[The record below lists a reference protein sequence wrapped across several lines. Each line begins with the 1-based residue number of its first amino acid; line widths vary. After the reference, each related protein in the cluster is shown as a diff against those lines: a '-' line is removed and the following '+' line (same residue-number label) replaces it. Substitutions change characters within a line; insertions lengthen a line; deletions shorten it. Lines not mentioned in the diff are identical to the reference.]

1 MGERVDAL
9 ATEYEQA
16 LAELLAVVEG
26 CSDEQWRAACAE
38 EGWPVGVTAHH
49 VADWWPVV
57 LPVVR
62 ALAAGEAF
70 QVPSLDDVHE
80 KNARHA
86 REQAACTKEETL
98 ALLRRGRVEAAATI
112 RGLSDA
118 QLERAAPIWGGRE
131 LSLERLI
138 RFNLIGHARTHAAGI
153 RAALA
158 QTGPATPTQP

>member
-9 ATEYEQA
+9 ADEYEQV
-16 LAELLAVVEG
+16 LAALLAVVAG
-26 CSDEQWRAACAE
+26 CTDEQWRAACADA
-38 EGWPVGVTAHH
+38 GWPVGVTAHH

-70 QVPSLDDVHE
+70 GAPSLEEVHE

-86 REQAACTKEETL
+86 REQAGCTQDETL
-98 ALLRRGRVEAAATI
+98 ALLRRGSVEVAATI

-138 RFNLIGHARTHAAGI
+138 RFNLIGHARAHA
-153 RAALA
+153 
-158 QTGPATPTQP
+158 TG